1 MARGCRSHFAIEVAR
16 RRNTIAPDWI
26 QSFDGMKKIATD
38 RRVCRDFLYRFAG
51 TSSVAVGT
59 SAVFRFSFCLR
70 PFAVPSAAVAV
81 LLLPPASVDAV
92 AVVAALAW
100 AELARFVPPAAD
112 SSAGD
117 SSRAGVAQ
125 CAPLAS
131 HLRLAALAL
140 PVSVLALGLGGGGC
154 SGGGRGGGRYSIDP
168 AELAGAAQG
177 APLVFRLRLAAP
189 ALPASLLALELGEAG
204 CSGVQSA
211 AGLRR
216 VDCSQA
222 CCSQAECSLAAYC
235 C

>member
-1 MARGCRSHFAIEVAR
+1 M
-16 RRNTIAPDWI
+16 
-26 QSFDGMKKIATD
+26 
-38 RRVCRDFLYRFAG
+38 
-51 TSSVAVGT
+51 
-59 SAVFRFSFCLR
+59 
-70 PFAVPSAAVAV
+70 
-81 LLLPPASVDAV
+81 
-92 AVVAALAW
+92 AALAW

-140 PVSVLALGLGGGGC
+140 PVSVLALGLGEADC
-154 SGGGRGGGRYSIDP
+154 SGVQPAVWLGPAEDEPRVVCLPEQVAAEDSIDP
-168 AELAGAAQG
+168 PKLAGAAQG

-222 CCSQAECSLAAYC
+222 CCPQADCSLAAYC